1 MQRLQQIERVALE
14 TPVDPET
21 AGEGL
26 RRAMARACGAADF
39 AALEA
44 QLLTLQARAA
54 RVCARVFD
62 SD

>member
-14 TPVDPET
+14 TPIDPKT

-26 RRAMARACGAADF
+26 RRAMARACGAKDF

-44 QLLTLQARAA
+44 RLSALQRSAA
-54 RVCARVFD
+54 EIGKDLFQQG
-62 SD
+62 